1 MASVVKLHIHG
12 FTGCGF
18 HEKAL
23 FQAQE
28 IAKLSGGQLEVTHT
42 TVSKPEFKE
51 WVGNESARL
60 GVAHKTSPLVTR
72 DGAFLGGC
80 DDTLKFLKEYEN
92 IARGGEEV
100 DRDLPENTG
109 NFDFD
114 VVVIGGGS
122 GGMACSKACA
132 SLVAGKKMVCNLDFV
147 KPSPPGTKWGYG
159 GTCVNVG
166 CIPKKLFHTAALHRQ
181 TALDGD
187 SYGLATQEE
196 VQKNQV
202 NWEKLRENIQM
213 HIKSLNFGALSELRT
228 AGGPEKGVVYKNALA
243 KFVDP
248 HTIEA
253 TNKKGVVEKITAR
266 RFVLAMGGRPNY
278 PDIPGAKEYGLTSDD
293 IFALEKHPGEV
304 LVVGASY
311 IALECAGFL
320 RGIGCDVTV
329 LMRSIPLRGFDQE
342 CAEKICEYMQ
352 EEGTEFIRGQT
363 PTKVEKLPSGKI
375 SVGLSGGDAYECDTV
390 LFAIGR
396 KPDSGINLEAA
407 GVKLAPSGKVVVD
420 QYDRTS
426 AKHIY
431 SIGDINEGYLELTP
445 VAIQAGRLLAD
456 RLFNGGRQL
465 MDSRNVATT
474 VFTPLEY
481 GVVGYS
487 EEDAIKKF
495 GEKNIEVYHQ
505 SFRPLE
511 WNLPKRGENK
521 CFVKLICNKEDSER
535 VVGFHILAPNAGEIT
550 QGVAIAI
557 KCGATKAQF
566 DATIGIHPTVAEVFT
581 TLTVTKASGKDAAAG
596 GC

>member
-1 MASVVKLHIHG
+1 MASVSLHIAG
-12 FTGCGF
+12 YTGCGF
-18 HEKAL
+18 HEKAVYN
-23 FQAQE
+23 AQE
-28 IAKLSGGQLEVTHT
+28 ASKRSGGKLVVTHT
-42 TVSKPEFKE
+42 TVPRPEFKQ
-51 WVGNESARL
+51 WVGGESAKF
-60 GVAHKTSPLVTR
+60 GVNHGSSPFVTR

-80 DDTLKFLKEYEN
+80 DDTLKWLSEYEAA
-92 IARGGEEV
+92 ARGGEEV

-109 NFDFD
+109 QFDYD

-132 SLVAGKKMVCNLDFV
+132 AALDGAKKVCNLDFV

-181 TALDGD
+181 TGLDGD
-187 SYGLATQEE
+187 SYGLAPQEE
-196 VQKNQV
+196 VKKHQV
-202 NWEKLRENIQM
+202 DWEKLRSNIQM
-213 HIKSLNFGALSELRT
+213 YIKSLNFGSLAELRT

-253 TNKKGVVEKITAR
+253 TNKKGAVEKITAR
-266 RFVLAMGGRPNY
+266 RFILAMGGRPNY
-278 PDIPGAKEYGLTSDD
+278 PDIPGAKEYGITSDD
-293 IFALEKHPGEV
+293 VFALEKHPGEV

-363 PTKVEKLPSGKI
+363 PTGVEKLPSGKLR
-375 SVGLSGGDAYECDTV
+375 VGLSSGDAYECDTV

-396 KPDSGINLEAA
+396 TPDSGINLEAA
-407 GVKLAPSGKVVVD
+407 GVQLAPSGKVAVD
-420 QYDRTS
+420 KYDRTS

-445 VAIQAGRLLAD
+445 VAIMAGRLLAS
-456 RLFNGGRQL
+456 RLYEGGQQL
-465 MDSRNVATT
+465 MDQRNVATT

-495 GEKNIEVYHQ
+495 GDANIEVYHQ

-511 WNLPKRGENK
+511 WNLPQRGENK
-521 CFVKLICNKEDSER
+521 CFAKLICNKQDDER
-535 VVGFHILAPNAGEIT
+535 VIGFHVLAPNAGEIT

-566 DATIGIHPTVAEVFT
+566 DATVGIHPTAAEVFT
-581 TLTVTKASGKDAAAG
+581 TLKVTKRSGADAAAG